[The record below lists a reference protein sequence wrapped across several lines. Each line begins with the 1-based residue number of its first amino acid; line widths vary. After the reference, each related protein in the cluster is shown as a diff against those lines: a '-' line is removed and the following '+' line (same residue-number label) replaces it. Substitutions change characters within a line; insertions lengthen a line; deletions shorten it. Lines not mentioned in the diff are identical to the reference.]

1 MTDTFDL
8 NYQDKTLQQFES
20 NPYPNIPI
28 AASPK
33 KDVALLYKNSLVTAY
48 YHRYHR
54 VLDDLSECVILDL
67 ACGTGIT
74 TLTLAEANPGA
85 KIIATDI
92 SPESLK
98 IAEERLNYHGFHN
111 VEYHLLAL
119 ENIDQLKL
127 DFDYINA
134 SDILY
139 LLPNISLAFKQLASV
154 LKPKGIIRGNLHS
167 YYQRFPFYRS
177 QELFSRMGLMD
188 SNPGEIEIGIVRD
201 FFVALKDT
209 TDLKMRTR
217 GKNNPQES
225 EDEAI
230 LMNHLFQNDKG
241 FTVPQLLEFLHR
253 ADLKLID
260 MVDWREWQLTD
271 LFKEPDD
278 LPAFLAMGFADLE
291 LGEQLSLYE
300 LIQPDKRLLDFWCGH
315 PDPEPDNFIHSID
328 QDDENS
334 RNIQVYLHPQLKTDE
349 FKQEA
354 LSTDRAFPINL
365 KNYVP
370 YLVPDVWLDRI
381 LVNGLFAPLFE
392 QSRSLGFLVDRWL
405 KIQPVNPVTLIPTT
419 ESEAFVAVSETV
431 MDQQRLGV
439 FLLNRTTEK
448 TN

>member
-1 MTDTFDL
+1 MTKRFDL
-8 NYQDKTLQQFES
+8 NYQEKTLQQFDS

-28 AASPK
+28 EASPR
-33 KDVALLYKNSLVTAY
+33 KDVELLYKNSLVTAY
-48 YHRYHR
+48 YHRYHQ
-54 VLDDLSECVILDL
+54 VLDDLSDRLILDL

-92 SPESLK
+92 SQKSLK
-98 IAEERLNYHGFHN
+98 IAEERLTHHGFHHI
-111 VEYHLLAL
+111 EYHLLAL
-119 ENIDQLKL
+119 EEINQL
-127 DFDYINA
+127 DFCFDYINA

-139 LLPNISLAFKQLASV
+139 LLPDISLALKQLASV
-154 LKPKGIIRGNLHS
+154 LNPKGIIRGNLHS
-167 YYQRFPFYRS
+167 YYQRLPFYRS

-201 FFVALKDT
+201 FFVTLKDT

-217 GKNNPQES
+217 GKNNLQES

-230 LMNHLFQNDKG
+230 LMNYLFQNDKG
-241 FTVPQLLEFLHR
+241 FTVPQLLEFLER
-253 ADLKLID
+253 AGLQLID

-300 LIQPDKRLLDFWCGH
+300 LIQPNKRLLDFWCGH
-315 PDPEPDNFIHSID
+315 PDPEPDNFIHTIK
-328 QDDENS
+328 QENEDW
-334 RNIQVYLHPQLKTDE
+334 RKIEVYLHPQLKTDE

-354 LSTDRAFPINL
+354 YSTERAFPINL

-370 YLVPDVWLDRI
+370 FLVPDVWLDRM
-381 LVNGLFAPLFE
+381 LVNGLFTPLYE
-392 QSRSLGFLVDRWL
+392 QSRSLAFLVDRWL
-405 KIQPVNPVTLIPTT
+405 KIQPVNPVTLMPTT
-419 ESEAFVAVSETV
+419 ETEAFVAVSEAV
-431 MDQQRLGV
+431 MDQEKLGV
-439 FLLNRTTEK
+439 ILLNRITRK
-448 TN
+448 N

>member
-1 MTDTFDL
+1 MTERFNF
-8 NYQDKTLQQFES
+8 NYQEKTLQQFES

-54 VLDDLSECVILDL
+54 VLDNLSNCVILDL

-74 TLTLAEANPGA
+74 TLALAEANPGA
-85 KIIATDI
+85 KIIATEI

-98 IAEERLNYHGFHN
+98 IAEKRLTYHGFDN

-139 LLPNISLAFKQLASV
+139 LLPDISLAFQQLDSV
-154 LKPKGIIRGNLHS
+154 LKPKGIIRANLNS
-167 YYQRFPFYRS
+167 YYQRLPLYRS

-217 GKNNPQES
+217 GKNNPEEA

-230 LMNHLFQNDKG
+230 LMNYLFQNDKG
-241 FTVPQLLEFLHR
+241 FTVPQLLEFLER
-253 ADLKLID
+253 AGLDLID

-291 LGEQLSLYE
+291 LGEQLCLYE
-300 LIQPDKRLLDFWCGH
+300 LIQPNKRLLDFWCGH
-315 PDPEPDNFIHSID
+315 PDPEPDNFIQAIE
-328 QDDENS
+328 QEDEDW

-354 LSTDRAFPINL
+354 WSTERAFPINL

-370 YLVPDVWLDRI
+370 YLLQDVWLDRI
-381 LVNGLFAPLFE
+381 LVNGLFAPFFE

-419 ESEAFVAVSETV
+419 ENEAFVAMSEAV
-431 MDQQRLGV
+431 IDQEKLGV
-439 FLLNRTTEK
+439 ILLDRTTQK
-448 TN
+448 N

>member
-98 IAEERLNYHGFHN
+98 IAEERLIHHGFHH

-119 ENIDQLKL
+119 EEINQL
-127 DFDYINA
+127 DFRFDYINA

-139 LLPNISLAFKQLASV
+139 LLPDISLALKQLASV
-154 LKPKGIIRGNLHS
+154 LNPKGIIRGNLHS
-167 YYQRFPFYRS
+167 YYQRLPFYRS

-201 FFVALKDT
+201 FFVALKDA

-217 GKNNPQES
+217 GKNNPKES

-230 LMNHLFQNDKG
+230 LMNYLFQNDKG

-328 QDDENS
+328 QDDENW

>member
-74 TLTLAEANPGA
+74 TLTLAEANPEA

-167 YYQRFPFYRS
+167 YYQRLPLYRS

-217 GKNNPQES
+217 GKNNPEES

-230 LMNHLFQNDKG
+230 LMNYLFQNDKG
-241 FTVPQLLEFLHR
+241 FTVPHLLDFLEK
-253 ADLKLID
+253 AGLDLID

-271 LFKEPDD
+271 LFNDPED
-278 LPAFLAMGFADLE
+278 LPAFLAMGFADLA
-291 LGEQLSLYE
+291 LGEELSLYE
-300 LIQPDKRLLDFWCGH
+300 LIQPNKRLLDFWCGH
-315 PDPEPDNFIHSID
+315 PKPESDNFIHFID
-328 QDDENS
+328 KEDENW

-354 LSTDRAFPINL
+354 YSTDRAFPINL

-370 YLVPDVWLDRI
+370 FLVPDVWLDRI
-381 LVNGLFAPLFE
+381 LVNGLFALLFNE
-392 QSRSLGFLVDRWL
+392 SRSLGFLVDRWL
-405 KIQPVNPVTLIPTT
+405 KIQPVNPVTLMPTT
-419 ESEAFVAVSETV
+419 ENEAFVVISQAV
-431 MDQQRLGV
+431 MDQETLGV
-439 FLLNRTTEK
+439 ILLDRTASK
-448 TN
+448 S